1 MRGKFS
7 PIYTP
12 AIVVVHGK
20 SEKII
25 AEHIKSNL
33 RLNFHIHNR
42 STSIQI
48 AGLLHELTT
57 NFPNISSLNRN
68 PQLTLNI
75 QKGVIQNFKIFT
87 LMDTDDCSS
96 EMRAKYISGDLFKD
110 YCLKD
115 YIVPIYT
122 DPNLEQVF
130 YSSSLIP
137 KVFKDDE
144 KVEGYKRCFPKI
156 SPPFDDV
163 KSKEDELR
171 IKAEALMKN
180 KKTNFDL
187 FINYCI
193 EEAQKRRV

>member
-1 MRGKFS
+1 MKGKFS

-33 RLNFHIHNR
+33 RLNLHIHNR
-42 STSIQI
+42 TTSIQI

-57 NFPNISSLNRN
+57 NFPNANALNRN

-75 QKGVIQNFKIFT
+75 QKGIIKDFKIFT
-87 LMDTDDCSS
+87 LMDTDDCTS
-96 EMRAKYISGDLFKD
+96 EMRADYISGELFKD
-110 YCLKD
+110 YSLKD
-115 YIVPIYT
+115 YVVPIYT
-122 DPNLEQVF
+122 DPDLEQVF
-130 YSSSLIP
+130 YNSRLIP
-137 KVFKDDE
+137 KVFTDDE

-156 SPPFDDV
+156 SPPFDEV
-163 KSKEDELR
+163 KNKEAELR
-171 IKAEALMKN
+171 IKSEALKKN
-180 KKTNFDL
+180 RKTNFYD
-187 FINYCI
+187 FIDYCI